1 MSFVLRGC
9 GSRWSLKPLR
19 RRDGGETVAES
30 KMVVIRGLA
39 ALAFLIVGATGLIG
53 CAQTTG
59 GDQRVDLPSAPSRI
73 PPWEWWRDL
82 SSVASVPDGDRVVM
96 RSSHCP
102 SGCEFDRHSEGDS
115 RFIRVRE
122 DGEGVIFSTE
132 GAGAVTRIWM
142 VMGEGISE
150 PFDGAVRL
158 RVRVDGHQR
167 PVVDLPLSDVF
178 SGTSAPF
185 LSPMV
190 ADRTTSGGGNI
201 SYVPIP
207 FRNGCEIT
215 LVGAEASKIWFQVN
229 ARLVEDISSLR
240 SFTGEEPL
248 TEFRALLERTGS
260 DPWKGGPF
268 PTVSGSVVLPPGG
281 GEPIANFTGPDVI
294 NGIIIRSS
302 RADWGRLGLRLS
314 FDDRE
319 PILVPLLDF
328 FGVARANEPAA
339 HSVFFGADEQD
350 DFYLYFPMPFFERA
364 TVELMRRPVEG
375 PPWVTVEY
383 AVRRLDAPPSD
394 DAGHFSIQIR
404 DNKDEIA
411 DAQAPVI
418 ELEGRGSLVGV
429 FASFG
434 PASGDVW
441 DHLERDEQFYIDGET
456 MPSWRGTGIEDF
468 FGGGFY
474 FRGPDGQPHPF
485 TQPLHGAPVVWFF
498 HRAAPVAYRLFLG
511 DAVVFEDGLRTEF
524 EVIPG
529 ADGIHVR
536 TVAFFYSARGDDDQA
551 TAAPDG

>member
-1 MSFVLRGC
+1 M
-9 GSRWSLKPLR
+9 
-19 RRDGGETVAES
+19 AEP
-30 KMVVIRGLA
+30 KRVGKRGLLSLV
-39 ALAFLIVGATGLIG
+39 ALIIVATGLNG

-59 GDQRVDLPSAPSRI
+59 GDQRVDAASAPSRV

-115 RFIRVRE
+115 RFVRVRE
-122 DGEGVIFSTE
+122 DGEGVIFSTK

-150 PFDGAVRL
+150 PLDGAVRL
-158 RVRVDGHQR
+158 RVRVDGHHR
-167 PVVDLPLSDVF
+167 PVIDLPLSDVF
-178 SGTSAPF
+178 SGTTAPF
-185 LSPMV
+185 LLPMV
-190 ADRTTSGGGNI
+190 ADRTVSGGGNI

-207 FRNGCEIT
+207 FRDGCEIT

-229 ARLVEDISSLR
+229 ARLVEDASSTR
-240 SFTGEEPL
+240 SFTGGESL
-248 TEFRALLERTGS
+248 TEFRSLLERTGN

-281 GEPIANFTGPDVI
+281 GEAIATFAGPDVI
-294 NGIIIRSS
+294 NGIIIRSA
-302 RADWGRLGLRLS
+302 RADWGRLGLRFT

-319 PILVPLLDF
+319 PILVPLLDL
-328 FGVARANEPAA
+328 FGVTRSNEPATR
-339 HSVFFGADEQD
+339 SIFFGADEQD
-350 DFYLYFPMPFFERA
+350 DFYFYFPMPFFKSA

-375 PPWVTVEY
+375 PPGVTIEY
-383 AVRRLDAPPSD
+383 AVRRLDAPPRG
-394 DAGHFSIQIR
+394 DAGHFGIQIR
-404 DNKDEIA
+404 DNKDDIA
-411 DAQAPVI
+411 DAAAPII

-441 DHLERDEQFYIDGET
+441 EHLERDEKLYVDGET
-456 MPSWRGTGIEDF
+456 TPSWRGTGIEDF

-474 FRGPDGQPHPF
+474 FRGPDGQPQPF
-485 TQPLHGAPVVWFF
+485 MQPLHGAPVVRFH
-498 HRAAPVAYRLFLG
+498 HRAAPAGYRLFLG

-529 ADGIHVR
+529 VDGIRVR
-536 TVAFFYSARGDDDQA
+536 TVAFYYSARRDDDVVVA
-551 TAAPDG
+551 GSDG